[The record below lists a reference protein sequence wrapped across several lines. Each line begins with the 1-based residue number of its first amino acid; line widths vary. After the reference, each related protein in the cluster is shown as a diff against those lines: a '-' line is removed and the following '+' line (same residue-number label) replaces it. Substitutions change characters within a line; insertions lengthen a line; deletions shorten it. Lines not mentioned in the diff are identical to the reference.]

1 MDTTMLIPMLER
13 LGWTSLQT
21 VLLVALVYG
30 LCRALPSLSAATRCR
45 LWWLVSLQAVLGLF
59 WSQPLQLAWLPAPQA
74 VAMTATDVAADI
86 VYPLAPEASAQL
98 LAAMPLPAAEVPAV
112 AWWAVALSALWLSGV
127 LVMALRTFG
136 EWRRC
141 RALLAAAYPCE
152 DEALVQ
158 ALQLASDAHGV
169 RGAPR
174 LWMSTQVEAPQLVG
188 PFRPVLLL
196 PAGDNVLQGDAL
208 DLALTHELQHLQR
221 RDLQWGLLPAL
232 AQHLFFF
239 HPLLRLSVR
248 EYAQAREEAVD
259 AAVVGQH
266 GASRQ
271 AYGRLL
277 LQLGVAPQPH
287 LGVASAAPST
297 TSLKRRLLSLQSH
310 RSCPRLLAVAL
321 TAVVVVVGVAP
332 MRLVA
337 APVPPAPPAPPA
349 APKAVVPP
357 PPKAPEA
364 PPAPA
369 SAARVPAE
377 PVAPAPP
384 AEPADMEEPS
394 GPDDADAA
402 YVDDAAGMDEDHDGT
417 TTTSSI
423 TTYGRLD
430 LGKSPREAFVLV
442 DGDSTFANGGMDDV
456 MVARRQLGKGPALWF
471 RQGDKRYVVRD
482 PMLIQS
488 LQRAYAGAADLGRQQ
503 SELGRQQS
511 ALGRQQGDLGKQMGE
526 MGRLQGEEARRLA
539 LAAAE
544 AARSA
549 MAAHDINREAA
560 AEAAKAARGATNDA
574 AVAREAARE
583 AAAEAR
589 RAMQEVDNETARAAV
604 SHQFL
609 DRGFVGGP
617 AGEGVQR
624 LRFAFVRGIG
634 HGRWRGIVGGAA
646 AGMTAGGQGQ
656 DGEQDQGIE
665 AHRRAPGV
673 DGGGSVAAATVRPRQ
688 GLLPDQRQRLA
699 LALLLVHQSLQQQGQ
714 RHHILMVVVGHPA
727 QVHRVAAAQ
736 EAQPCAG
743 RFRAGQVVLAHYAQQ
758 LALDG
763 GQPAVLPGAAIAAT
777 GGVEQVHMVQRGDR
791 IALARQPVA
800 RLQQRRIVAAAV
812 VAAEHGGGLQ
822 PTGEGGQHR
831 FFRSHG
837 GHQQLADAQ
846 AFATLRAH
854 VPVGRADHEGTRAGA
869 TGQAGG
875 LGIKEQQVARSY
887 VLVLALGE
895 GQ

>member
-30 LCRALPSLSAATRCR
+30 ACRALPSLSAATRCR

-74 VAMTATDVAADI
+74 VAMTATDVAADMI
-86 VYPLAPEASAQL
+86 YPLAPEASAQL
-98 LAAMPLPAAEVPAV
+98 LAAMPMPAADVPAV
-112 AWWAVALSALWLSGV
+112 AWWAVALAALWVSGV
-127 LVMALRTFG
+127 LLMAWRTFG
-136 EWRRC
+136 EWRQC
-141 RALLAAAYPCE
+141 RALLAAAYPCQ

-158 ALQLASDAHGV
+158 ALQLASEAHGV
-169 RGAPR
+169 RPAPR
-174 LWMSTQVEAPQLVG
+174 LWMSTQVDSPQLVG

-196 PAGDNVLQGDAL
+196 PAGDNALQGDAL

-297 TSLKRRLLSLQSH
+297 TSLKRRLMSLQP
-310 RSCPRLLAVAL
+310 RRACPRILAMAL
-321 TAVVVVVGVAP
+321 TAVVLVVGVAP
-332 MRLVA
+332 MRLIA

-357 PPKAPEA
+357 PPKAPKA
-364 PPAPA
+364 PPAPP
-369 SAARVPAE
+369 SSARVPAV

-384 AEPADMEEPS
+384 AEPAEVEALS
-394 GPDDADAA
+394 GPDDADVA
-402 YVDDAAGMDEDHDGT
+402 VDVDADVDADVDTGMHSQH
-417 TTTSSI
+417 TTSRTTSI

-430 LGKSPREAFVLV
+430 LGKSPPQAFVLV

-456 MVARRQLGKGPALWF
+456 TVARRQLGKGPALWF

-482 PMLIQS
+482 PMMIQT
-488 LQRAYAGAADLGRQQ
+488 LQRAYSGAADLGRQQ

-511 ALGRQQGDLGKQMGE
+511 ALGRQQSELGKQMGE
-526 MGRLQGEEARRLA
+526 MGRLQGEEARRMA

-544 AARSA
+544 VARSA

-560 AEAAKAARGATNDA
+560 AEAAKAARGATSDM

-589 RAMQEVDNETARAAV
+589 RAMQEARSEAAQ
-604 SHQFL
+604 S
-609 DRGFVGGP
+609 
-617 AGEGVQR
+617 
-624 LRFAFVRGIG
+624 
-634 HGRWRGIVGGAA
+634 GRTRD
-646 AGMTAGGQGQ
+646 M
-656 DGEQDQGIE
+656 
-665 AHRRAPGV
+665 
-673 DGGGSVAAATVRPRQ
+673 
-688 GLLPDQRQRLA
+688 QRLA
-699 LALLLVHQSLQQQGQ
+699 SQQSELASRQAALGSQQ
-714 RHHILMVVVGHPA
+714 A
-727 QVHRVAAAQ
+727 
-736 EAQPCAG
+736 
-743 RFRAGQVVLAHYAQQ
+743 
-758 LALDG
+758 
-763 GQPAVLPGAAIAAT
+763 
-777 GGVEQVHMVQRGDR
+777 
-791 IALARQPVA
+791 
-800 RLQQRRIVAAAV
+800 
-812 VAAEHGGGLQ
+812 
-822 PTGEGGQHR
+822 
-831 FFRSHG
+831 
-837 GHQQLADAQ
+837 
-846 AFATLRAH
+846 
-854 VPVGRADHEGTRAGA
+854 
-869 TGQAGG
+869 
-875 LGIKEQQVARSY
+875 
-887 VLVLALGE
+887 ALGE
-895 GQ
+895 RQARVHEQASRQAQQVIARALASGKAERL

>member
-1 MDTTMLIPMLER
+1 MDTTMLIPLLER

-30 LCRALPSLSAATRCR
+30 MCRALPSLSAATRCR

-74 VAMTATDVAADI
+74 VAMTATDVAADL

-98 LAAMPLPAAEVPAV
+98 LATMPVPAADVPAV
-112 AWWAVALSALWLSGV
+112 AWWAVALAALWASGV
-127 LVMALRTFG
+127 LLMALRTFG

-169 RGAPR
+169 RPAPR
-174 LWMSTQVEAPQLVG
+174 LWMSAQVDAPQLVG

-196 PAGDNVLQGDAL
+196 PAGDNALQGDAL

-287 LGVASAAPST
+287 LGVASAAPNT
-297 TSLKRRLLSLQSH
+297 TSLKRRLLSLQSR
-310 RSCPRLLAVAL
+310 RSCPRILAMAL

-357 PPKAPEA
+357 PPKAPPA
-364 PPAPA
+364 PPM
-369 SAARVPAE
+369 SARVPAV
-377 PVAPAPP
+377 PVAPAAP
-384 AEPADMEEPS
+384 AEPADVEALS
-394 GPDDADAA
+394 GPDDADVA
-402 YVDDAAGMDEDHDGT
+402 VDVDVDVDADMHSEHSTSRT
-417 TTTSSI
+417 TSI

-430 LGKSPREAFVLV
+430 LGKSPSQAYVLV
-442 DGDSTFANGGMDDV
+442 DGDSTFANGGIDDV
-456 MVARRQLGKGPALWF
+456 TVARRQLGKGPALWF

-482 PMLIQS
+482 PMLIQT
-488 LQRAYAGAADLGRQQ
+488 LQRAYSGAADLGRQQ

-511 ALGRQQGDLGKQMGE
+511 ALGREQGELGRQMGE
-526 MGRLQGEEARRLA
+526 MGRLQGEESRRIA

-560 AEAAKAARGATNDA
+560 AEAAKAARGATNGVAGVREAAREAAAAATEAAKAARGATNDV

-589 RAMQEVDNETARAAV
+589 RAMQEART
-604 SHQFL
+604 
-609 DRGFVGGP
+609 
-617 AGEGVQR
+617 E
-624 LRFAFVRGIG
+624 
-634 HGRWRGIVGGAA
+634 
-646 AGMTAGGQGQ
+646 
-656 DGEQDQGIE
+656 
-665 AHRRAPGV
+665 
-673 DGGGSVAAATVRPRQ
+673 VAQASRTR
-688 GLLPDQRQRLA
+688 DMQRLA
-699 LALLLVHQSLQQQGQ
+699 GQQSELASRQAALGSQQ
-714 RHHILMVVVGHPA
+714 A
-727 QVHRVAAAQ
+727 
-736 EAQPCAG
+736 
-743 RFRAGQVVLAHYAQQ
+743 
-758 LALDG
+758 
-763 GQPAVLPGAAIAAT
+763 
-777 GGVEQVHMVQRGDR
+777 
-791 IALARQPVA
+791 
-800 RLQQRRIVAAAV
+800 
-812 VAAEHGGGLQ
+812 
-822 PTGEGGQHR
+822 
-831 FFRSHG
+831 
-837 GHQQLADAQ
+837 
-846 AFATLRAH
+846 
-854 VPVGRADHEGTRAGA
+854 
-869 TGQAGG
+869 
-875 LGIKEQQVARSY
+875 
-887 VLVLALGE
+887 ALGE
-895 GQ
+895 RQARVHAQASQQAQQVIARALASGKAERL

>member
-74 VAMTATDVAADI
+74 VAMTATDVAADL

-98 LAAMPLPAAEVPAV
+98 LATMPMPAADVPSV
-112 AWWAVALSALWLSGV
+112 AWWAVALAALWASGV
-127 LVMALRTFG
+127 LLMAVRTFG

-169 RGAPR
+169 RPAPR
-174 LWMSTQVEAPQLVG
+174 LWMSTQVDSPQLVG

-196 PAGDNVLQGDAL
+196 PAGDNALQGDAL

-310 RSCPRLLAVAL
+310 RSCPRILAMAL

-364 PPAPA
+364 PPAPP
-369 SAARVPAE
+369 SAARVPAV

-394 GPDDADAA
+394 GPDDADVA

-417 TTTSSI
+417 TTTTSI

-456 MVARRQLGKGPALWF
+456 TVARRQLGKGPALWF

-511 ALGRQQGDLGKQMGE
+511 ALGRQQSDLGKQMGE
-526 MGRLQGEEARRLA
+526 MGRLQGEEARRIA

-544 AARSA
+544 AARNA

-560 AEAAKAARGATNDA
+560 AEAAKAARGATRDV

-589 RAMQEVDNETARAAV
+589 RAMQEARSEAAQ
-604 SHQFL
+604 S
-609 DRGFVGGP
+609 
-617 AGEGVQR
+617 
-624 LRFAFVRGIG
+624 
-634 HGRWRGIVGGAA
+634 GRTRD
-646 AGMTAGGQGQ
+646 M
-656 DGEQDQGIE
+656 
-665 AHRRAPGV
+665 
-673 DGGGSVAAATVRPRQ
+673 
-688 GLLPDQRQRLA
+688 QRLA
-699 LALLLVHQSLQQQGQ
+699 SQQSELASRQAALGSQQ
-714 RHHILMVVVGHPA
+714 A
-727 QVHRVAAAQ
+727 
-736 EAQPCAG
+736 
-743 RFRAGQVVLAHYAQQ
+743 
-758 LALDG
+758 
-763 GQPAVLPGAAIAAT
+763 
-777 GGVEQVHMVQRGDR
+777 
-791 IALARQPVA
+791 
-800 RLQQRRIVAAAV
+800 
-812 VAAEHGGGLQ
+812 
-822 PTGEGGQHR
+822 
-831 FFRSHG
+831 
-837 GHQQLADAQ
+837 
-846 AFATLRAH
+846 
-854 VPVGRADHEGTRAGA
+854 
-869 TGQAGG
+869 
-875 LGIKEQQVARSY
+875 
-887 VLVLALGE
+887 ALGE
-895 GQ
+895 RQARVHAQASQQAQQVIARALASGKAERL

>member
-30 LCRALPSLSAATRCR
+30 MCRALPSLSAATRCR

-74 VAMTATDVAADI
+74 VAMTATDVAADL

-98 LAAMPLPAAEVPAV
+98 LAAMPMPAADVPAV
-112 AWWAVALSALWLSGV
+112 AWWAVALAALWLSGV
-127 LVMALRTFG
+127 LLMALRTFG

-169 RGAPR
+169 RPAPR
-174 LWMSTQVEAPQLVG
+174 LWMSTQVDAPQLVG

-196 PAGDNVLQGDAL
+196 PAGDNALQGDAL

-287 LGVASAAPST
+287 LGVASAAPNT
-297 TSLKRRLLSLQSH
+297 TSLKRRLLSLQP
-310 RSCPRLLAVAL
+310 RRACPRILAMAL

-349 APKAVVPP
+349 APKAVVPT
-357 PPKAPEA
+357 
-364 PPAPA
+364 PPAPKVPPA
-369 SAARVPAE
+369 PPMSARAPAV

-384 AEPADMEEPS
+384 ADVEELS
-394 GPDDADAA
+394 GPDDADVA
-402 YVDDAAGMDEDHDGT
+402 VDVDVDVDVDPGIDGGRST
-417 TTTSSI
+417 SRSSSI

-430 LGKSPREAFVLV
+430 LGTSPPQAFVLV
-442 DGDSTFANGGMDDV
+442 DGDSTFANGGIDDV
-456 MVARRQLGKGPALWF
+456 TLARKQLGKGPALWF
-471 RQGDKRYVVRD
+471 RQGSERYIVRD

-488 LQRAYAGAADLGRQQ
+488 LQRAYAGASDLGQQQ
-503 SELGRQQS
+503 SALGRQQS
-511 ALGRQQGDLGKQMGE
+511 ALGRQQSALGKQMGE
-526 MGRLQGEEARRLA
+526 MGRLQGEEARRIA
-539 LAAAE
+539 LVAVE

-549 MAAHDINREAA
+549 MSAHDINREAA
-560 AEAAKAARGATNDA
+560 AEAAKAARGATSDA

-589 RAMQEVDNETARAAV
+589 RAMQEARSQAAQSSRTRDMNRLASQQAELASRQAALGSQQAALGERQAQVHARAAQQAQLV
-604 SHQFL
+604 IA
-609 DRGFVGGP
+609 R
-617 AGEGVQR
+617 
-624 LRFAFVRGIG
+624 
-634 HGRWRGIVGGAA
+634 
-646 AGMTAGGQGQ
+646 
-656 DGEQDQGIE
+656 
-665 AHRRAPGV
+665 
-673 DGGGSVAAATVRPRQ
+673 
-688 GLLPDQRQRLA
+688 A
-699 LALLLVHQSLQQQGQ
+699 LASGK
-714 RHHILMVVVGHPA
+714 A
-727 QVHRVAAAQ
+727 
-736 EAQPCAG
+736 E
-743 RFRAGQVVLAHYAQQ
+743 
-758 LALDG
+758 
-763 GQPAVLPGAAIAAT
+763 
-777 GGVEQVHMVQRGDR
+777 
-791 IALARQPVA
+791 
-800 RLQQRRIVAAAV
+800 RL
-812 VAAEHGGGLQ
+812 
-822 PTGEGGQHR
+822 
-831 FFRSHG
+831 
-837 GHQQLADAQ
+837 
-846 AFATLRAH
+846 
-854 VPVGRADHEGTRAGA
+854 
-869 TGQAGG
+869 
-875 LGIKEQQVARSY
+875 
-887 VLVLALGE
+887 
-895 GQ
+895 

>member
-1 MDTTMLIPMLER
+1 MDTTILIPMLER

-30 LCRALPSLSAATRCR
+30 VCRALPSLSAATRCR

-74 VAMTATDVAADI
+74 VAMSATDVAADI

-98 LAAMPLPAAEVPAV
+98 LAAMPVPAADVPAV
-112 AWWAVALSALWLSGV
+112 AWWAVALAALWMSGV
-127 LVMALRTFG
+127 LLMALRTFG

-152 DEALVQ
+152 DQALVQ

-169 RGAPR
+169 RPAPR
-174 LWMSTQVEAPQLVG
+174 LWMSTQVDAPQLVG

-196 PAGDNVLQGDAL
+196 PAGDNALQGDAL

-287 LGVASAAPST
+287 LGVASAAPDT
-297 TSLKRRLLSLQSH
+297 TSLKRRLLSLQP
-310 RSCPRLLAVAL
+310 RRACPRILAMAL
-321 TAVVVVVGVAP
+321 TAVVLVVGVAP

-349 APKAVVPP
+349 APKVAVPS
-357 PPKAPEA
+357 PPKAPKA
-364 PPAPA
+364 PPAPP
-369 SAARVPAE
+369 SSARVPAV

-384 AEPADMEEPS
+384 AEPADAEALS
-394 GPDDADAA
+394 GPDDADVA
-402 YVDDAAGMDEDHDGT
+402 VDVDADVDVDTGMHSQH
-417 TTTSSI
+417 TTSRATSI

-430 LGKSPREAFVLV
+430 LGKSPPEAFVLV

-456 MVARRQLGKGPALWF
+456 TVARRQLGKGPALWF

-482 PMLIQS
+482 PMMIQT
-488 LQRAYAGAADLGRQQ
+488 LQRAYSGAADLGRQQ

-511 ALGRQQGDLGKQMGE
+511 ALGRQQGELGKQMGE
-526 MGRLQGEEARRLA
+526 MGRLQGEEARRMA

-560 AEAAKAARGATNDA
+560 AEAATAARGATNDA

-589 RAMQEVDNETARAAV
+589 RAMQEVDKETARAT
-604 SHQFL
+604 HTR
-609 DRGFVGGP
+609 D
-617 AGEGVQR
+617 
-624 LRFAFVRGIG
+624 
-634 HGRWRGIVGGAA
+634 
-646 AGMTAGGQGQ
+646 M
-656 DGEQDQGIE
+656 
-665 AHRRAPGV
+665 
-673 DGGGSVAAATVRPRQ
+673 
-688 GLLPDQRQRLA
+688 QRLA
-699 LALLLVHQSLQQQGQ
+699 SQQSELASRQAALGSQQ
-714 RHHILMVVVGHPA
+714 A
-727 QVHRVAAAQ
+727 
-736 EAQPCAG
+736 
-743 RFRAGQVVLAHYAQQ
+743 
-758 LALDG
+758 
-763 GQPAVLPGAAIAAT
+763 
-777 GGVEQVHMVQRGDR
+777 
-791 IALARQPVA
+791 
-800 RLQQRRIVAAAV
+800 
-812 VAAEHGGGLQ
+812 
-822 PTGEGGQHR
+822 
-831 FFRSHG
+831 
-837 GHQQLADAQ
+837 
-846 AFATLRAH
+846 
-854 VPVGRADHEGTRAGA
+854 
-869 TGQAGG
+869 
-875 LGIKEQQVARSY
+875 
-887 VLVLALGE
+887 ALGE
-895 GQ
+895 RQARVHEQASRQAQQVIARALASGKAERL

>member
-30 LCRALPSLSAATRCR
+30 VCRALPSLSAATRCR

-74 VAMTATDVAADI
+74 VAMTATDVAADL

-98 LAAMPLPAAEVPAV
+98 LAAMPVPAADVPAV
-112 AWWAVALSALWLSGV
+112 AWWAVALAALWASGV
-127 LVMALRTFG
+127 LLMALRTFG

-169 RGAPR
+169 RPAPR
-174 LWMSTQVEAPQLVG
+174 LWMSTQVDAPQLVG

-196 PAGDNVLQGDAL
+196 PAGDNALQGDAL

-287 LGVASAAPST
+287 LGVASAAPNT
-297 TSLKRRLLSLQSH
+297 TSLKRRLLSLQP
-310 RSCPRLLAVAL
+310 RRACPRILAMAL
-321 TAVVVVVGVAP
+321 TAVVVLVGVAP

-357 PPKAPEA
+357 PPKAPNA
-364 PPAPA
+364 PPAAP
-369 SAARVPAE
+369 SAARVPAV

-384 AEPADMEEPS
+384 AEPADVEALS
-394 GPDDADAA
+394 GPDDADVA
-402 YVDDAAGMDEDHDGT
+402 VDVDVDVDTDMHSKHSTSHT
-417 TTTSSI
+417 TSI

-430 LGKSPREAFVLV
+430 LGKSPSQAYVLV
-442 DGDSTFANGGMDDV
+442 DGDSTFANGGIDDV
-456 MVARRQLGKGPALWF
+456 TVARRQLGKGPALWF

-482 PMLIQS
+482 PMLIQT
-488 LQRAYAGAADLGRQQ
+488 LQRAYSGAADLGRQQ

-511 ALGRQQGDLGKQMGE
+511 ALGREQGELGRQMGE
-526 MGRLQGEEARRLA
+526 MGRLQGEESRRLA

-544 AARSA
+544 VARSA

-560 AEAAKAARGATNDA
+560 AEAAKAARGATSDM

-589 RAMQEVDNETARAAV
+589 RAMQEARSEAAQ
-604 SHQFL
+604 S
-609 DRGFVGGP
+609 
-617 AGEGVQR
+617 
-624 LRFAFVRGIG
+624 
-634 HGRWRGIVGGAA
+634 GRTRD
-646 AGMTAGGQGQ
+646 M
-656 DGEQDQGIE
+656 
-665 AHRRAPGV
+665 
-673 DGGGSVAAATVRPRQ
+673 
-688 GLLPDQRQRLA
+688 QRLA
-699 LALLLVHQSLQQQGQ
+699 SQQSELASRQAALGSQQ
-714 RHHILMVVVGHPA
+714 A
-727 QVHRVAAAQ
+727 
-736 EAQPCAG
+736 
-743 RFRAGQVVLAHYAQQ
+743 
-758 LALDG
+758 
-763 GQPAVLPGAAIAAT
+763 
-777 GGVEQVHMVQRGDR
+777 
-791 IALARQPVA
+791 
-800 RLQQRRIVAAAV
+800 
-812 VAAEHGGGLQ
+812 
-822 PTGEGGQHR
+822 
-831 FFRSHG
+831 
-837 GHQQLADAQ
+837 
-846 AFATLRAH
+846 
-854 VPVGRADHEGTRAGA
+854 
-869 TGQAGG
+869 
-875 LGIKEQQVARSY
+875 
-887 VLVLALGE
+887 ALGE
-895 GQ
+895 RQARVHAQASQQAQQVIARALASGKAERL

>member
-74 VAMTATDVAADI
+74 VAMTATDVAADL

-98 LAAMPLPAAEVPAV
+98 LATMPVPAADVPAV
-112 AWWAVALSALWLSGV
+112 AWWAVALAALWASGV
-127 LVMALRTFG
+127 LLMALRTFG

-169 RGAPR
+169 RPAPR
-174 LWMSTQVEAPQLVG
+174 LWMSAQVDAPQLVG

-196 PAGDNVLQGDAL
+196 PAGDNALQGDAL

-287 LGVASAAPST
+287 LGVASAAPSA
-297 TSLKRRLLSLQSH
+297 TSLKRRLLSLQSR
-310 RSCPRLLAVAL
+310 RSCPRILAMAL
-321 TAVVVVVGVAP
+321 TAVVVLVGVAP

-357 PPKAPEA
+357 PPKAPNA
-364 PPAPA
+364 PPAAP
-369 SAARVPAE
+369 SAARVPAV

-384 AEPADMEEPS
+384 AEPADVEALS
-394 GPDDADAA
+394 GPDDADVA
-402 YVDDAAGMDEDHDGT
+402 VDVDVDVDTDMHSEHSTSHT
-417 TTTSSI
+417 TSI

-430 LGKSPREAFVLV
+430 LGKSPLQAYVLV
-442 DGDSTFANGGMDDV
+442 DGDSTFANGGIDDV
-456 MVARRQLGKGPALWF
+456 TVARRQLGKGPALWF

-482 PMLIQS
+482 PMLIQT
-488 LQRAYAGAADLGRQQ
+488 LQRAYSGAADLGRQQ

-511 ALGRQQGDLGKQMGE
+511 ALGREQGELGRQMGE
-526 MGRLQGEEARRLA
+526 MGRLQGEESRRLA

-544 AARSA
+544 VARSA

-560 AEAAKAARGATNDA
+560 AEAAKAARGATSDM

-583 AAAEAR
+583 AATEAR
-589 RAMQEVDNETARAAV
+589 RAMQEARSEAAQ
-604 SHQFL
+604 S
-609 DRGFVGGP
+609 
-617 AGEGVQR
+617 
-624 LRFAFVRGIG
+624 
-634 HGRWRGIVGGAA
+634 GRTRD
-646 AGMTAGGQGQ
+646 M
-656 DGEQDQGIE
+656 
-665 AHRRAPGV
+665 
-673 DGGGSVAAATVRPRQ
+673 
-688 GLLPDQRQRLA
+688 QRLA
-699 LALLLVHQSLQQQGQ
+699 SQQSELASRQAALGSQQ
-714 RHHILMVVVGHPA
+714 A
-727 QVHRVAAAQ
+727 
-736 EAQPCAG
+736 
-743 RFRAGQVVLAHYAQQ
+743 
-758 LALDG
+758 
-763 GQPAVLPGAAIAAT
+763 
-777 GGVEQVHMVQRGDR
+777 
-791 IALARQPVA
+791 
-800 RLQQRRIVAAAV
+800 
-812 VAAEHGGGLQ
+812 
-822 PTGEGGQHR
+822 
-831 FFRSHG
+831 
-837 GHQQLADAQ
+837 
-846 AFATLRAH
+846 
-854 VPVGRADHEGTRAGA
+854 
-869 TGQAGG
+869 
-875 LGIKEQQVARSY
+875 
-887 VLVLALGE
+887 ALGE
-895 GQ
+895 RQARVHAQASQQAQQVIARALASGKAERL

>member
-1 MDTTMLIPMLER
+1 MDTTMLIPLLER

-30 LCRALPSLSAATRCR
+30 VCRGLPSLSAATRCR

-74 VAMTATDVAADI
+74 VAMTATDVAADL

-98 LAAMPLPAAEVPAV
+98 LATMPVPAADVPAV
-112 AWWAVALSALWLSGV
+112 AWWAVALAALWASGV
-127 LVMALRTFG
+127 LLMALRTFG

-169 RGAPR
+169 RPAPR
-174 LWMSTQVEAPQLVG
+174 LWMSTQVDAPQLVG

-196 PAGDNVLQGDAL
+196 PAGDNALQGDAL

-287 LGVASAAPST
+287 LGVASAAPNT
-297 TSLKRRLLSLQSH
+297 TSLKRRLLSLQTR
-310 RSCPRLLAVAL
+310 RSCPRILAMAL

-357 PPKAPEA
+357 PPKAPNA
-364 PPAPA
+364 PPAPP
-369 SAARVPAE
+369 SAARVPAV

-384 AEPADMEEPS
+384 AEPADVEALS
-394 GPDDADAA
+394 GPDDADVA
-402 YVDDAAGMDEDHDGT
+402 VDVDVDVDTDMHSEHSTSHT
-417 TTTSSI
+417 TSI

-430 LGKSPREAFVLV
+430 LGKSPSQAYVLV
-442 DGDSTFANGGMDDV
+442 DGDSTFANGGIDDV
-456 MVARRQLGKGPALWF
+456 TVARRQLGKGPALWF

-482 PMLIQS
+482 PMLIQT
-488 LQRAYAGAADLGRQQ
+488 LQRAYSGAADLGRQQ

-511 ALGRQQGDLGKQMGE
+511 ALGREQGELGRQMGE
-526 MGRLQGEEARRLA
+526 MGRLQGEESRRIA

-544 AARSA
+544 VARSA

-560 AEAAKAARGATNDA
+560 AEAAKAARGATSDM

-589 RAMQEVDNETARAAV
+589 RAMQEARSEAAQ
-604 SHQFL
+604 S
-609 DRGFVGGP
+609 
-617 AGEGVQR
+617 
-624 LRFAFVRGIG
+624 
-634 HGRWRGIVGGAA
+634 GRTRD
-646 AGMTAGGQGQ
+646 M
-656 DGEQDQGIE
+656 
-665 AHRRAPGV
+665 
-673 DGGGSVAAATVRPRQ
+673 
-688 GLLPDQRQRLA
+688 QRLA
-699 LALLLVHQSLQQQGQ
+699 SQQSELASRQAALGSQQ
-714 RHHILMVVVGHPA
+714 A
-727 QVHRVAAAQ
+727 
-736 EAQPCAG
+736 
-743 RFRAGQVVLAHYAQQ
+743 
-758 LALDG
+758 
-763 GQPAVLPGAAIAAT
+763 
-777 GGVEQVHMVQRGDR
+777 
-791 IALARQPVA
+791 
-800 RLQQRRIVAAAV
+800 
-812 VAAEHGGGLQ
+812 
-822 PTGEGGQHR
+822 
-831 FFRSHG
+831 
-837 GHQQLADAQ
+837 
-846 AFATLRAH
+846 
-854 VPVGRADHEGTRAGA
+854 
-869 TGQAGG
+869 
-875 LGIKEQQVARSY
+875 
-887 VLVLALGE
+887 ALGE
-895 GQ
+895 RQARVHAQASQQAQQVIARALASGKAERL

>member
-74 VAMTATDVAADI
+74 VAMTATDVAADL

-98 LAAMPLPAAEVPAV
+98 LATMPMPAADVPSV
-112 AWWAVALSALWLSGV
+112 AWWAVALAALWASGV
-127 LVMALRTFG
+127 LLMAVRTFG

-169 RGAPR
+169 RPAPR
-174 LWMSTQVEAPQLVG
+174 LWMSTQVDSPQLVG

-196 PAGDNVLQGDAL
+196 PAGDNALQGDAL

-310 RSCPRLLAVAL
+310 RSCPRILAMAL
-321 TAVVVVVGVAP
+321 TAVVVLVGVAP

-364 PPAPA
+364 PPAPP
-369 SAARVPAE
+369 SAARVPAV

-394 GPDDADAA
+394 GPDDADVA

-417 TTTSSI
+417 TTTTSI

-456 MVARRQLGKGPALWF
+456 TVARRQLGKGPALWF

-511 ALGRQQGDLGKQMGE
+511 ALGRQQSDLGKQMGE
-526 MGRLQGEEARRLA
+526 MGRLQGEEARRIA

-544 AARSA
+544 AARNA

-560 AEAAKAARGATNDA
+560 AEAAKAARGATRDV

-589 RAMQEVDNETARAAV
+589 RAMQEARSEAAQ
-604 SHQFL
+604 S
-609 DRGFVGGP
+609 
-617 AGEGVQR
+617 
-624 LRFAFVRGIG
+624 
-634 HGRWRGIVGGAA
+634 GRTRD
-646 AGMTAGGQGQ
+646 M
-656 DGEQDQGIE
+656 
-665 AHRRAPGV
+665 
-673 DGGGSVAAATVRPRQ
+673 
-688 GLLPDQRQRLA
+688 QRLA
-699 LALLLVHQSLQQQGQ
+699 SQQSELASRQAALGSQQ
-714 RHHILMVVVGHPA
+714 A
-727 QVHRVAAAQ
+727 
-736 EAQPCAG
+736 
-743 RFRAGQVVLAHYAQQ
+743 
-758 LALDG
+758 
-763 GQPAVLPGAAIAAT
+763 
-777 GGVEQVHMVQRGDR
+777 
-791 IALARQPVA
+791 
-800 RLQQRRIVAAAV
+800 
-812 VAAEHGGGLQ
+812 
-822 PTGEGGQHR
+822 
-831 FFRSHG
+831 
-837 GHQQLADAQ
+837 
-846 AFATLRAH
+846 
-854 VPVGRADHEGTRAGA
+854 
-869 TGQAGG
+869 
-875 LGIKEQQVARSY
+875 
-887 VLVLALGE
+887 ALGE
-895 GQ
+895 GQARVHAQASQQAQQVIARALASGKAERL

>member
-30 LCRALPSLSAATRCR
+30 VCRALPSLSAATRCR

-74 VAMTATDVAADI
+74 VAMSATDVAADM

-98 LAAMPLPAAEVPAV
+98 LAAMPMPAADVPAV
-112 AWWAVALSALWLSGV
+112 AWWAVALATLWMSGV
-127 LVMALRTFG
+127 LLMALRTFG

-169 RGAPR
+169 RPAPR
-174 LWMSTQVEAPQLVG
+174 LWMSTQVDAPQLVG

-196 PAGDNVLQGDAL
+196 PAGDNALQGDAL

-287 LGVASAAPST
+287 LGVASAAPDT
-297 TSLKRRLLSLQSH
+297 TSLKRRLLSLQSR
-310 RSCPRLLAVAL
+310 RSCPRILAMAL
-321 TAVVVVVGVAP
+321 TAVVLVVGVAP

-349 APKAVVPP
+349 APKVVPP
-357 PPKAPEA
+357 PPKAPKA
-364 PPAPA
+364 PPAPP
-369 SAARVPAE
+369 SSARVPAV

-384 AEPADMEEPS
+384 AEPADVEALS
-394 GPDDADAA
+394 GPDDADVA
-402 YVDDAAGMDEDHDGT
+402 VDVDADVDVDTGT
-417 TTTSSI
+417 HSEHTTSRTTSI

-430 LGKSPREAFVLV
+430 LGKSPPEAFVLV

-456 MVARRQLGKGPALWF
+456 TVARRQLGKGPALWF
-471 RQGDKRYVVRD
+471 RKGDKRYVVRD
-482 PMLIQS
+482 PMMIQS
-488 LQRAYAGAADLGRQQ
+488 LQRAYSGAADLGRQQ

-511 ALGRQQGDLGKQMGE
+511 ALGRQQGELGRQMGE
-526 MGRLQGEEARRLA
+526 MGRLQGEEARRMA

-574 AVAREAARE
+574 AIAREAARE

-589 RAMQEVDNETARAAV
+589 RAMQEVDNETARAT
-604 SHQFL
+604 HT
-609 DRGFVGGP
+609 RG
-617 AGEGVQR
+617 
-624 LRFAFVRGIG
+624 
-634 HGRWRGIVGGAA
+634 
-646 AGMTAGGQGQ
+646 M
-656 DGEQDQGIE
+656 
-665 AHRRAPGV
+665 
-673 DGGGSVAAATVRPRQ
+673 
-688 GLLPDQRQRLA
+688 QRLA
-699 LALLLVHQSLQQQGQ
+699 SQQSELASRQ
-714 RHHILMVVVGHPA
+714 
-727 QVHRVAAAQ
+727 AAL
-736 EAQPCAG
+736 G
-743 RFRAGQVVLAHYAQQ
+743 S
-758 LALDG
+758 
-763 GQPAVLPGAAIAAT
+763 
-777 GGVEQVHMVQRGDR
+777 
-791 IALARQPVA
+791 RQA
-800 RLQQRRIVAAAV
+800 
-812 VAAEHGGGLQ
+812 
-822 PTGEGGQHR
+822 
-831 FFRSHG
+831 
-837 GHQQLADAQ
+837 
-846 AFATLRAH
+846 
-854 VPVGRADHEGTRAGA
+854 
-869 TGQAGG
+869 
-875 LGIKEQQVARSY
+875 
-887 VLVLALGE
+887 ALGE
-895 GQ
+895 RQARVHEQASRQAQQVIARALASGKAERL

>member
-30 LCRALPSLSAATRCR
+30 VCRALPSLSAATRCR

-74 VAMTATDVAADI
+74 VAMSATDVAADI

-98 LAAMPLPAAEVPAV
+98 LAAMPVPAADVPAV
-112 AWWAVALSALWLSGV
+112 AWWAVALAALWMSGV
-127 LVMALRTFG
+127 LLMALRTFG

-152 DEALVQ
+152 DQALVQ

-169 RGAPR
+169 RPAPR
-174 LWMSTQVEAPQLVG
+174 LWMSTQVDAPQLVG

-196 PAGDNVLQGDAL
+196 PAGDNALQGDAL

-287 LGVASAAPST
+287 LGVASAAPDT
-297 TSLKRRLLSLQSH
+297 TSLKRRLLSLQP
-310 RSCPRLLAVAL
+310 RRACPRILAMAL
-321 TAVVVVVGVAP
+321 TAVVLVVGVAP

-349 APKAVVPP
+349 APKVAVPS
-357 PPKAPEA
+357 PPKAPKA
-364 PPAPA
+364 PPAPP
-369 SAARVPAE
+369 SSARVPAV

-384 AEPADMEEPS
+384 AEPADAEALS
-394 GPDDADAA
+394 GPDDADVA
-402 YVDDAAGMDEDHDGT
+402 VDVDADVDVDTGMHSQH
-417 TTTSSI
+417 TTSRTTSI

-430 LGKSPREAFVLV
+430 LGKSPPEAFVLV

-456 MVARRQLGKGPALWF
+456 TVARRQLGKGPALWF

-482 PMLIQS
+482 PMMIQT
-488 LQRAYAGAADLGRQQ
+488 LQRAYSGAADLGRQQ

-511 ALGRQQGDLGKQMGE
+511 ALGRQQSALGRQQGELGKQMGE
-526 MGRLQGEEARRLA
+526 MGRLQGEEARRMA

-589 RAMQEVDNETARAAV
+589 RAMQEVDKETARAT
-604 SHQFL
+604 HTR
-609 DRGFVGGP
+609 D
-617 AGEGVQR
+617 
-624 LRFAFVRGIG
+624 
-634 HGRWRGIVGGAA
+634 
-646 AGMTAGGQGQ
+646 M
-656 DGEQDQGIE
+656 
-665 AHRRAPGV
+665 
-673 DGGGSVAAATVRPRQ
+673 
-688 GLLPDQRQRLA
+688 QRLA
-699 LALLLVHQSLQQQGQ
+699 SQQSELASRQAALGSQQ
-714 RHHILMVVVGHPA
+714 A
-727 QVHRVAAAQ
+727 
-736 EAQPCAG
+736 
-743 RFRAGQVVLAHYAQQ
+743 
-758 LALDG
+758 
-763 GQPAVLPGAAIAAT
+763 
-777 GGVEQVHMVQRGDR
+777 
-791 IALARQPVA
+791 
-800 RLQQRRIVAAAV
+800 
-812 VAAEHGGGLQ
+812 
-822 PTGEGGQHR
+822 
-831 FFRSHG
+831 
-837 GHQQLADAQ
+837 
-846 AFATLRAH
+846 
-854 VPVGRADHEGTRAGA
+854 
-869 TGQAGG
+869 
-875 LGIKEQQVARSY
+875 
-887 VLVLALGE
+887 ALGE
-895 GQ
+895 RQARVHEQASRQAQQVIARALASGKAERL

>member
-30 LCRALPSLSAATRCR
+30 VCRALPSLSAATRCR

-74 VAMTATDVAADI
+74 VAMSATDVAADI

-98 LAAMPLPAAEVPAV
+98 LAAMPVPAADVPAV
-112 AWWAVALSALWLSGV
+112 AWWAVALAALWMSGV
-127 LVMALRTFG
+127 LLMALRTFG

-152 DEALVQ
+152 DQALVQ

-169 RGAPR
+169 RPAPR
-174 LWMSTQVEAPQLVG
+174 LWMSTQVDAPQLVG

-196 PAGDNVLQGDAL
+196 PAGDNALQGDAL

-287 LGVASAAPST
+287 LGVASAAPDT
-297 TSLKRRLLSLQSH
+297 TSLKRRLLSLQP
-310 RSCPRLLAVAL
+310 RRACPRILAMAL
-321 TAVVVVVGVAP
+321 TAVVLVVGVAP

-349 APKAVVPP
+349 APKVAVPS
-357 PPKAPEA
+357 PPKAPKA
-364 PPAPA
+364 PPAPP
-369 SAARVPAE
+369 SSARVPAV

-384 AEPADMEEPS
+384 AEPADAEALS
-394 GPDDADAA
+394 GPDDADVA
-402 YVDDAAGMDEDHDGT
+402 VDVDADVDVDTGMHSQH
-417 TTTSSI
+417 TTSRATSI

-430 LGKSPREAFVLV
+430 LGKSPPEAFVLV

-456 MVARRQLGKGPALWF
+456 TVARRQLGKGPALWF

-482 PMLIQS
+482 PMMIQT
-488 LQRAYAGAADLGRQQ
+488 LQRAYSGAADLGRQQ

-511 ALGRQQGDLGKQMGE
+511 ALGRQQGELGKQMGE
-526 MGRLQGEEARRLA
+526 MGRLQGEEARRMA

-589 RAMQEVDNETARAAV
+589 RAMQEVDKETARAT
-604 SHQFL
+604 HTR
-609 DRGFVGGP
+609 D
-617 AGEGVQR
+617 
-624 LRFAFVRGIG
+624 
-634 HGRWRGIVGGAA
+634 
-646 AGMTAGGQGQ
+646 M
-656 DGEQDQGIE
+656 
-665 AHRRAPGV
+665 
-673 DGGGSVAAATVRPRQ
+673 
-688 GLLPDQRQRLA
+688 QRLA
-699 LALLLVHQSLQQQGQ
+699 SQQSELASRQAALGSQQ
-714 RHHILMVVVGHPA
+714 A
-727 QVHRVAAAQ
+727 
-736 EAQPCAG
+736 
-743 RFRAGQVVLAHYAQQ
+743 
-758 LALDG
+758 
-763 GQPAVLPGAAIAAT
+763 
-777 GGVEQVHMVQRGDR
+777 
-791 IALARQPVA
+791 
-800 RLQQRRIVAAAV
+800 
-812 VAAEHGGGLQ
+812 
-822 PTGEGGQHR
+822 
-831 FFRSHG
+831 
-837 GHQQLADAQ
+837 
-846 AFATLRAH
+846 
-854 VPVGRADHEGTRAGA
+854 
-869 TGQAGG
+869 
-875 LGIKEQQVARSY
+875 
-887 VLVLALGE
+887 ALGE
-895 GQ
+895 RQARVHEQASRQAQQVIARALASGKAERL

>member
-1 MDTTMLIPMLER
+1 MDTMMLIPMLER

-30 LCRALPSLSAATRCR
+30 VCRALPSLSAATRCR

-74 VAMTATDVAADI
+74 VAMSATDVAADM

-98 LAAMPLPAAEVPAV
+98 LAAMPMPAADVPAV
-112 AWWAVALSALWLSGV
+112 AWWAVALAALWMSGV
-127 LVMALRTFG
+127 LLMALRTFG

-141 RALLAAAYPCE
+141 SALLAAAYPCE
-152 DEALVQ
+152 DQALVQ
-158 ALQLASDAHGV
+158 ALQLAADAHGV
-169 RGAPR
+169 RPAPR
-174 LWMSTQVEAPQLVG
+174 LWMSTQVDAPQLVG

-196 PAGDNVLQGDAL
+196 PAGDNALQGDAL

-287 LGVASAAPST
+287 LGVASAAPDT
-297 TSLKRRLLSLQSH
+297 TSLKRRLLSLQP
-310 RSCPRLLAVAL
+310 RRACPRILAMAL
-321 TAVVVVVGVAP
+321 TAVVLVVGVAP

-349 APKAVVPP
+349 APKVAVPP
-357 PPKAPEA
+357 PPKAPKA
-364 PPAPA
+364 PPAPP
-369 SAARVPAE
+369 SSARVPAV

-384 AEPADMEEPS
+384 AEPADVEALS
-394 GPDDADAA
+394 GPDDADVA
-402 YVDDAAGMDEDHDGT
+402 VDVDADVDVDTGVHSQH
-417 TTTSSI
+417 TTSRTTSI

-430 LGKSPREAFVLV
+430 LGKSPPEAFVLV

-456 MVARRQLGKGPALWF
+456 TVARRQLGKGPALWF

-482 PMLIQS
+482 PMMIQT
-488 LQRAYAGAADLGRQQ
+488 LQRAYSGAADLGRQQ

-511 ALGRQQGDLGKQMGE
+511 ALGRQQGELGKQMGE
-526 MGRLQGEEARRLA
+526 MGRLQGEEARRMA

-589 RAMQEVDNETARAAV
+589 RAMQEVDNETARAT
-604 SHQFL
+604 HTR
-609 DRGFVGGP
+609 D
-617 AGEGVQR
+617 
-624 LRFAFVRGIG
+624 
-634 HGRWRGIVGGAA
+634 
-646 AGMTAGGQGQ
+646 M
-656 DGEQDQGIE
+656 
-665 AHRRAPGV
+665 
-673 DGGGSVAAATVRPRQ
+673 
-688 GLLPDQRQRLA
+688 QRLA
-699 LALLLVHQSLQQQGQ
+699 SQQSELASRQAALGSQQ
-714 RHHILMVVVGHPA
+714 A
-727 QVHRVAAAQ
+727 
-736 EAQPCAG
+736 
-743 RFRAGQVVLAHYAQQ
+743 
-758 LALDG
+758 
-763 GQPAVLPGAAIAAT
+763 
-777 GGVEQVHMVQRGDR
+777 
-791 IALARQPVA
+791 
-800 RLQQRRIVAAAV
+800 
-812 VAAEHGGGLQ
+812 
-822 PTGEGGQHR
+822 
-831 FFRSHG
+831 
-837 GHQQLADAQ
+837 
-846 AFATLRAH
+846 
-854 VPVGRADHEGTRAGA
+854 
-869 TGQAGG
+869 
-875 LGIKEQQVARSY
+875 
-887 VLVLALGE
+887 ALGE
-895 GQ
+895 RQARVHEQASRQAQQVIARALASGKAERL

>member
-1 MDTTMLIPMLER
+1 MDTTILIPMLER

-30 LCRALPSLSAATRCR
+30 VCRALPSLSAATRCR

-74 VAMTATDVAADI
+74 VAMTATDVAADL

-98 LAAMPLPAAEVPAV
+98 LATMPMTAPDMPTV
-112 AWWAVALSALWLSGV
+112 AWWAVALAALWLSGV
-127 LVMALRTFG
+127 LLMALRTFG

-141 RALLAAAYPCE
+141 RALLAAAHPCN

-169 RGAPR
+169 RPAPR
-174 LWMSTQVEAPQLVG
+174 LWMSTQVDSPQLVG

-196 PAGDNVLQGDAL
+196 PAGDNALQGDAL

-297 TSLKRRLLSLQSH
+297 TSLKRRLLSLQP
-310 RSCPRLLAVAL
+310 RRACPRLLAMAL
-321 TAVVVVVGVAP
+321 TVAVVVVGVAP

-349 APKAVVPP
+349 APTAAPP
-357 PPKAPEA
+357 LPPKAPKA
-364 PPAPA
+364 PPAPPS
-369 SAARVPAE
+369 SARLPAV
-377 PVAPAPP
+377 PVAPTPP
-384 AEPADMEEPS
+384 AAPAGAEEIS
-394 GPDDADAA
+394 GPDDADVAA
-402 YVDDAAGMDEDHDGT
+402 DVEADVDVDTGMEGGHT
-417 TTTSSI
+417 TSHTSSI

-430 LGKSPREAFVLV
+430 LGQSPPQAFVLV

-456 MVARRQLGKGPALWF
+456 TVARRQLGKGPALWF
-471 RQGDKRYVVRD
+471 RQGDKRYIVRD

-488 LQRAYAGAADLGRQQ
+488 LQRAYAGAVDLGRQQ

-511 ALGRQQGDLGKQMGE
+511 ALGRQQSDLGKQMGE
-526 MGRLQGEEARRLA
+526 IGRLQGEEARRMG

-574 AVAREAARE
+574 VVAREAARE
-583 AAAEAR
+583 AAAQAR
-589 RAMQEVDNETARAAV
+589 RAMQDVDKETARA
-604 SHQFL
+604 SHTR
-609 DRGFVGGP
+609 D
-617 AGEGVQR
+617 
-624 LRFAFVRGIG
+624 
-634 HGRWRGIVGGAA
+634 
-646 AGMTAGGQGQ
+646 M
-656 DGEQDQGIE
+656 
-665 AHRRAPGV
+665 
-673 DGGGSVAAATVRPRQ
+673 
-688 GLLPDQRQRLA
+688 QRLA
-699 LALLLVHQSLQQQGQ
+699 SQQSELASRQAALGSQQ
-714 RHHILMVVVGHPA
+714 A
-727 QVHRVAAAQ
+727 
-736 EAQPCAG
+736 
-743 RFRAGQVVLAHYAQQ
+743 
-758 LALDG
+758 
-763 GQPAVLPGAAIAAT
+763 
-777 GGVEQVHMVQRGDR
+777 
-791 IALARQPVA
+791 
-800 RLQQRRIVAAAV
+800 
-812 VAAEHGGGLQ
+812 
-822 PTGEGGQHR
+822 
-831 FFRSHG
+831 
-837 GHQQLADAQ
+837 
-846 AFATLRAH
+846 
-854 VPVGRADHEGTRAGA
+854 
-869 TGQAGG
+869 
-875 LGIKEQQVARSY
+875 
-887 VLVLALGE
+887 ALGE
-895 GQ
+895 RQARLHAQASQRAQQVIARALASGKAERL

>member
-30 LCRALPSLSAATRCR
+30 VCRALPSLSAATRCR

-59 WSQPLQLAWLPAPQA
+59 WSQPLQLAWLPAPQV
-74 VAMTATDVAADI
+74 VAMTATDAAADL

-98 LAAMPLPAAEVPAV
+98 LATIPMPAADTPAV
-112 AWWAVALSALWLSGV
+112 AWWVIALAGLWMSGV
-127 LVMALRTFG
+127 LLTALRTFG

-152 DEALVQ
+152 DQALVQ

-169 RGAPR
+169 RPAPR
-174 LWMSTQVEAPQLVG
+174 LWMSTQVDAPQLVG

-196 PAGDNVLQGDAL
+196 PAGENALQGDAL

-266 GASRQ
+266 AASRQ

-277 LQLGVAPQPH
+277 LQLGVAAQPH

-310 RSCPRLLAVAL
+310 RSCPRLLAMAL

-349 APKAVVPP
+349 APKVAVPR

-394 GPDDADAA
+394 GPDDADVAD
-402 YVDDAAGMDEDHDGT
+402 VDDAAGMDEDHDGT

-511 ALGRQQGDLGKQMGE
+511 VLGRQQGELGRQLGE
-526 MGRLQGEEARRLA
+526 MGRLQGEQSRRIA
-539 LAAAE
+539 LIAAE

-560 AEAAKAARGATNDA
+560 AEAAKAARGATYDV

-583 AAAEAR
+583 AAAQAR
-589 RAMQEVDNETARAAV
+589 RAMQDVDNETARA
-604 SHQFL
+604 S
-609 DRGFVGGP
+609 DTR
-617 AGEGVQR
+617 E
-624 LRFAFVRGIG
+624 
-634 HGRWRGIVGGAA
+634 
-646 AGMTAGGQGQ
+646 M
-656 DGEQDQGIE
+656 
-665 AHRRAPGV
+665 
-673 DGGGSVAAATVRPRQ
+673 
-688 GLLPDQRQRLA
+688 QRLA
-699 LALLLVHQSLQQQGQ
+699 SQQSELASRQAALGSQQ
-714 RHHILMVVVGHPA
+714 A
-727 QVHRVAAAQ
+727 
-736 EAQPCAG
+736 
-743 RFRAGQVVLAHYAQQ
+743 
-758 LALDG
+758 
-763 GQPAVLPGAAIAAT
+763 
-777 GGVEQVHMVQRGDR
+777 
-791 IALARQPVA
+791 
-800 RLQQRRIVAAAV
+800 
-812 VAAEHGGGLQ
+812 
-822 PTGEGGQHR
+822 
-831 FFRSHG
+831 
-837 GHQQLADAQ
+837 
-846 AFATLRAH
+846 
-854 VPVGRADHEGTRAGA
+854 
-869 TGQAGG
+869 
-875 LGIKEQQVARSY
+875 
-887 VLVLALGE
+887 ALGE
-895 GQ
+895 RQARVHAQASQQAQQVIARALASGKAERL

>member
-74 VAMTATDVAADI
+74 VAMTATDVAADL
-86 VYPLAPEASAQL
+86 VYPLVPEASAQL
-98 LAAMPLPAAEVPAV
+98 LATMPMTAPDVPAV
-112 AWWAVALSALWLSGV
+112 AWWAVALAALWASGV
-127 LVMALRTFG
+127 LLTALRTFS

-169 RGAPR
+169 RPAPR
-174 LWMSTQVEAPQLVG
+174 LWMSTQVDSPQLVG

-196 PAGDNVLQGDAL
+196 PAGDNALQGDAL

-287 LGVASAAPST
+287 LGVASAAPSA
-297 TSLKRRLLSLQSH
+297 TSLKRRLLSLQSR

-321 TAVVVVVGVAP
+321 TAIVVVVGVAP

-337 APVPPAPPAPPA
+337 APVPPAPSAPPA
-349 APKAVVPP
+349 APKAVVPT
-357 PPKAPEA
+357 
-364 PPAPA
+364 PPAPKVPPA
-369 SAARVPAE
+369 PPMSARAPAV

-384 AEPADMEEPS
+384 ADFEELS
-394 GPDDADAA
+394 GPDDADVA
-402 YVDDAAGMDEDHDGT
+402 VDVDVDVDPGIDGGRST
-417 TTTSSI
+417 SRSSSI

-430 LGKSPREAFVLV
+430 LGTSPPQAFVLV
-442 DGDSTFANGGMDDV
+442 DGDSTFANGGIDDV
-456 MVARRQLGKGPALWF
+456 TLARKQLGKGPALWF
-471 RQGDKRYVVRD
+471 RQGSERYIVRD

-488 LQRAYAGAADLGRQQ
+488 LQRAYAGASDLGQQQ
-503 SELGRQQS
+503 SALGRQQS
-511 ALGRQQGDLGKQMGE
+511 ALGRQQSALGKQMGE
-526 MGRLQGEEARRLA
+526 MGRLQGEEARRIA
-539 LAAAE
+539 LVAVE

-549 MAAHDINREAA
+549 MSAHDINREAA
-560 AEAAKAARGATNDA
+560 AEAAKAARGATSDA

-589 RAMQEVDNETARAAV
+589 RAMQEARSQAAQSSRTRDMNRLASQQAELASRQAALGSQQAALGERQAQVHARAAQQAQLV
-604 SHQFL
+604 IA
-609 DRGFVGGP
+609 R
-617 AGEGVQR
+617 
-624 LRFAFVRGIG
+624 
-634 HGRWRGIVGGAA
+634 
-646 AGMTAGGQGQ
+646 
-656 DGEQDQGIE
+656 
-665 AHRRAPGV
+665 
-673 DGGGSVAAATVRPRQ
+673 
-688 GLLPDQRQRLA
+688 A
-699 LALLLVHQSLQQQGQ
+699 LASGK
-714 RHHILMVVVGHPA
+714 A
-727 QVHRVAAAQ
+727 
-736 EAQPCAG
+736 E
-743 RFRAGQVVLAHYAQQ
+743 
-758 LALDG
+758 
-763 GQPAVLPGAAIAAT
+763 
-777 GGVEQVHMVQRGDR
+777 
-791 IALARQPVA
+791 
-800 RLQQRRIVAAAV
+800 RL
-812 VAAEHGGGLQ
+812 
-822 PTGEGGQHR
+822 
-831 FFRSHG
+831 
-837 GHQQLADAQ
+837 
-846 AFATLRAH
+846 
-854 VPVGRADHEGTRAGA
+854 
-869 TGQAGG
+869 
-875 LGIKEQQVARSY
+875 
-887 VLVLALGE
+887 
-895 GQ
+895 

>member
-1 MDTTMLIPMLER
+1 MDTTMLIPLLER

-30 LCRALPSLSAATRCR
+30 VCRGLPSLSAATRCH

-74 VAMTATDVAADI
+74 VAMTATDVAADL

-98 LAAMPLPAAEVPAV
+98 LATMPVPAADVPAV
-112 AWWAVALSALWLSGV
+112 AWWAVALAALWASGV
-127 LVMALRTFG
+127 LLMALRTFG

-169 RGAPR
+169 RPAPR
-174 LWMSTQVEAPQLVG
+174 LWMSTQVDAPQLVG

-196 PAGDNVLQGDAL
+196 PAGDNALQGDAL

-287 LGVASAAPST
+287 LGVASAAPNT
-297 TSLKRRLLSLQSH
+297 TSLKRRLLSLQTR
-310 RSCPRLLAVAL
+310 RSCPRILAMAL

-357 PPKAPEA
+357 PPKAPNA
-364 PPAPA
+364 PPAPP
-369 SAARVPAE
+369 SAARVPAV

-384 AEPADMEEPS
+384 AEPADVEALS
-394 GPDDADAA
+394 GPDDADVA
-402 YVDDAAGMDEDHDGT
+402 VDVDVDVDTDVHSEHSTSHT
-417 TTTSSI
+417 TSI

-430 LGKSPREAFVLV
+430 LGKSPLQAYVLV
-442 DGDSTFANGGMDDV
+442 DGDSTFANGGIDDV
-456 MVARRQLGKGPALWF
+456 TVARRQLGKGPALWF

-482 PMLIQS
+482 PMLIQT
-488 LQRAYAGAADLGRQQ
+488 LQRAYSGAADLGRQQ

-511 ALGRQQGDLGKQMGE
+511 VLGREQGELGRQMGE
-526 MGRLQGEEARRLA
+526 MGRLQGEESRRLA

-544 AARSA
+544 VARSA

-560 AEAAKAARGATNDA
+560 AEAAKAARGATSDM

-589 RAMQEVDNETARAAV
+589 RAMQEARSEAAQ
-604 SHQFL
+604 S
-609 DRGFVGGP
+609 
-617 AGEGVQR
+617 
-624 LRFAFVRGIG
+624 
-634 HGRWRGIVGGAA
+634 GRTRD
-646 AGMTAGGQGQ
+646 M
-656 DGEQDQGIE
+656 
-665 AHRRAPGV
+665 
-673 DGGGSVAAATVRPRQ
+673 
-688 GLLPDQRQRLA
+688 QRLA
-699 LALLLVHQSLQQQGQ
+699 SQQSELASRQAALGSQQ
-714 RHHILMVVVGHPA
+714 A
-727 QVHRVAAAQ
+727 
-736 EAQPCAG
+736 
-743 RFRAGQVVLAHYAQQ
+743 
-758 LALDG
+758 
-763 GQPAVLPGAAIAAT
+763 
-777 GGVEQVHMVQRGDR
+777 
-791 IALARQPVA
+791 
-800 RLQQRRIVAAAV
+800 
-812 VAAEHGGGLQ
+812 
-822 PTGEGGQHR
+822 
-831 FFRSHG
+831 
-837 GHQQLADAQ
+837 
-846 AFATLRAH
+846 
-854 VPVGRADHEGTRAGA
+854 
-869 TGQAGG
+869 
-875 LGIKEQQVARSY
+875 
-887 VLVLALGE
+887 ALGE
-895 GQ
+895 RQARVHAQASQQAQQVIARALASGKAERL

>member
-30 LCRALPSLSAATRCR
+30 LCRVLPSLSAATRCR
-45 LWWLVSLQAVLGLF
+45 LWWLVSLQAVVGLF

-74 VAMTATDVAADI
+74 VAMTATEVMTETLH
-86 VYPLAPEASAQL
+86 PLAPEASAQL
-98 LAAMPLPAAEVPAV
+98 LAAMPMPAADVPAV
-112 AWWAVALSALWLSGV
+112 AWWAVALAALWASGV
-127 LVMALRTFG
+127 LLMALRTFG

-141 RALLAAAYPCE
+141 RALLAAAYPCR

-169 RGAPR
+169 RPAPR
-174 LWMSTQVEAPQLVG
+174 LWMSTQVDSPQLVG

-196 PAGDNVLQGDAL
+196 PAGDNALQGDAL

-297 TSLKRRLLSLQSH
+297 TSLKRRLLSLQP
-310 RSCPRLLAVAL
+310 RRACPRLLAMAL

-349 APKAVVPP
+349 APTAVPP
-357 PPKAPEA
+357 LPPKAPKA
-364 PPAPA
+364 PPAPPS
-369 SAARVPAE
+369 SARLPAV

-384 AEPADMEEPS
+384 AAPAGAEEVS
-394 GPDDADAA
+394 GPDDADVA
-402 YVDDAAGMDEDHDGT
+402 VDVDADVDVDTGMDAGRT
-417 TTTSSI
+417 TSRMSSI

-430 LGKSPREAFVLV
+430 LGQSPSQAFVLV
-442 DGDSTFANGGMDDV
+442 DGDSTFANGGIDDV
-456 MVARRQLGKGPALWF
+456 TLARKQLGKGPALWF
-471 RQGDKRYVVRD
+471 RQGDKRYIVRD

-511 ALGRQQGDLGKQMGE
+511 ALGRQQSKLGQQLGE
-526 MGRLQGEEARRLA
+526 MGRMQGEEARRMA
-539 LAAAE
+539 MAAAE

-549 MAAHDINREAA
+549 MSAHDINREAA

-589 RAMQEVDNETARAAV
+589 RAMQEARSEAAQ
-604 SHQFL
+604 STRTR
-609 DRGFVGGP
+609 D
-617 AGEGVQR
+617 
-624 LRFAFVRGIG
+624 
-634 HGRWRGIVGGAA
+634 
-646 AGMTAGGQGQ
+646 M
-656 DGEQDQGIE
+656 
-665 AHRRAPGV
+665 
-673 DGGGSVAAATVRPRQ
+673 S
-688 GLLPDQRQRLA
+688 RLA
-699 LALLLVHQSLQQQGQ
+699 SQQAELSSRQAALGSQQ
-714 RHHILMVVVGHPA
+714 
-727 QVHRVAAAQ
+727 
-736 EAQPCAG
+736 
-743 RFRAGQVVLAHYAQQ
+743 
-758 LALDG
+758 
-763 GQPAVLPGAAIAAT
+763 T
-777 GGVEQVHMVQRGDR
+777 
-791 IALARQPVA
+791 
-800 RLQQRRIVAAAV
+800 
-812 VAAEHGGGLQ
+812 
-822 PTGEGGQHR
+822 
-831 FFRSHG
+831 
-837 GHQQLADAQ
+837 
-846 AFATLRAH
+846 
-854 VPVGRADHEGTRAGA
+854 
-869 TGQAGG
+869 
-875 LGIKEQQVARSY
+875 
-887 VLVLALGE
+887 ALGE
-895 GQ
+895 RQARLHTQASQQAQQVIARALASGKAERL

>member
-74 VAMTATDVAADI
+74 VAMTATEVMTETLH
-86 VYPLAPEASAQL
+86 PLAPEVSAQL
-98 LAAMPLPAAEVPAV
+98 LAAMPMPAADVPAV
-112 AWWAVALSALWLSGV
+112 AWWAVALAALWLSGV
-127 LVMALRTFG
+127 LLMALRTFG

-169 RGAPR
+169 RPAPR
-174 LWMSTQVEAPQLVG
+174 LWMSTQVDSPQLVG

-196 PAGDNVLQGDAL
+196 PAGDNALQGDAL

-310 RSCPRLLAVAL
+310 RSCPRLLAMAL

-349 APKAVVPP
+349 APKVAVPR

-364 PPAPA
+364 PPAPPA
-369 SAARVPAE
+369 SAVPAA
-377 PVAPAPP
+377 PVAPVPP
-384 AEPADMEEPS
+384 AEPTDEEASS
-394 GPDDADAA
+394 GPDDADVA
-402 YVDDAAGMDEDHDGT
+402 VDVDVDVDTGMDNDH
-417 TTTSSI
+417 TSSRSMSMS
-423 TTYGRLD
+423 TYGRLD
-430 LGKSPREAFVLV
+430 LGTSPSQAFVLV
-442 DGDSTFANGGMDDV
+442 DGDSAFANGAIDDV
-456 MVARRQLGKGPALWF
+456 TLARKQLGKGPALWF

-511 ALGRQQGDLGKQMGE
+511 ALGRQQSDLGKQMGE
-526 MGRLQGEEARRLA
+526 MGRLQGEEARRMA

-589 RAMQEVDNETARAAV
+589 RAMQEVDNETARA
-604 SHQFL
+604 SH
-609 DRGFVGGP
+609 
-617 AGEGVQR
+617 
-624 LRFAFVRGIG
+624 
-634 HGRWRGIVGGAA
+634 
-646 AGMTAGGQGQ
+646 T
-656 DGEQDQGIE
+656 
-665 AHRRAPGV
+665 RAM
-673 DGGGSVAAATVRPRQ
+673 
-688 GLLPDQRQRLA
+688 QRLA
-699 LALLLVHQSLQQQGQ
+699 SQQSEL
-714 RHHILMVVVGHPA
+714 
-727 QVHRVAAAQ
+727 
-736 EAQPCAG
+736 AG
-743 RFRAGQVVLAHYAQQ
+743 RQAALGSQQ
-758 LALDG
+758 A
-763 GQPAVLPGAAIAAT
+763 
-777 GGVEQVHMVQRGDR
+777 
-791 IALARQPVA
+791 
-800 RLQQRRIVAAAV
+800 
-812 VAAEHGGGLQ
+812 
-822 PTGEGGQHR
+822 
-831 FFRSHG
+831 
-837 GHQQLADAQ
+837 
-846 AFATLRAH
+846 
-854 VPVGRADHEGTRAGA
+854 
-869 TGQAGG
+869 
-875 LGIKEQQVARSY
+875 
-887 VLVLALGE
+887 ALGE
-895 GQ
+895 RQARVHAQASQQAQQVIARALASGKAERL

>member
-30 LCRALPSLSAATRCR
+30 VCRALPSLSAATRCR

-74 VAMTATDVAADI
+74 VAMTATDVAADL
-86 VYPLAPEASAQL
+86 VYPLAPAASAQL
-98 LAAMPLPAAEVPAV
+98 LAAMPVPAADVPAV
-112 AWWAVALSALWLSGV
+112 AWWAVALAALWASGV
-127 LVMALRTFG
+127 LAMALRTFG

-169 RGAPR
+169 RPAPR
-174 LWMSTQVEAPQLVG
+174 LWMSTQVDAPQLVG

-196 PAGDNVLQGDAL
+196 PAGDNALQGDAL

-287 LGVASAAPST
+287 LGVASAAPNT
-297 TSLKRRLLSLQSH
+297 TSLKRRLLSLQP
-310 RSCPRLLAVAL
+310 RRACPRILAMAL
-321 TAVVVVVGVAP
+321 TAVVVLVGVAP

-357 PPKAPEA
+357 PPKAPPA
-364 PPAPA
+364 PPAAP
-369 SAARVPAE
+369 SAARVPAV

-384 AEPADMEEPS
+384 AEPADVEALS
-394 GPDDADAA
+394 GPDDADVA
-402 YVDDAAGMDEDHDGT
+402 VDVDVDVDTDMHGEHSTSHT
-417 TTTSSI
+417 TSI

-430 LGKSPREAFVLV
+430 LGKSPSQAYVLV
-442 DGDSTFANGGMDDV
+442 DGDSTFANGGIDDV
-456 MVARRQLGKGPALWF
+456 TVARRQLGKGPALWF

-482 PMLIQS
+482 PMLIQT
-488 LQRAYAGAADLGRQQ
+488 LQRAYSGAADLGRQQ

-511 ALGRQQGDLGKQMGE
+511 ALGREQGELGRQMGE
-526 MGRLQGEEARRLA
+526 MGRLQGEESRRLA

-544 AARSA
+544 VARSA

-560 AEAAKAARGATNDA
+560 AEAAKAARGATSDM

-589 RAMQEVDNETARAAV
+589 RAMQEARSEAAQ
-604 SHQFL
+604 S
-609 DRGFVGGP
+609 
-617 AGEGVQR
+617 
-624 LRFAFVRGIG
+624 
-634 HGRWRGIVGGAA
+634 GRTRD
-646 AGMTAGGQGQ
+646 M
-656 DGEQDQGIE
+656 
-665 AHRRAPGV
+665 
-673 DGGGSVAAATVRPRQ
+673 
-688 GLLPDQRQRLA
+688 QRLA
-699 LALLLVHQSLQQQGQ
+699 SQQSELASRQAALGSQQ
-714 RHHILMVVVGHPA
+714 A
-727 QVHRVAAAQ
+727 
-736 EAQPCAG
+736 
-743 RFRAGQVVLAHYAQQ
+743 
-758 LALDG
+758 
-763 GQPAVLPGAAIAAT
+763 
-777 GGVEQVHMVQRGDR
+777 
-791 IALARQPVA
+791 
-800 RLQQRRIVAAAV
+800 
-812 VAAEHGGGLQ
+812 
-822 PTGEGGQHR
+822 
-831 FFRSHG
+831 
-837 GHQQLADAQ
+837 
-846 AFATLRAH
+846 
-854 VPVGRADHEGTRAGA
+854 
-869 TGQAGG
+869 
-875 LGIKEQQVARSY
+875 
-887 VLVLALGE
+887 ALGE
-895 GQ
+895 RQARVHAQASQQAQQVIARALASGKAERL

>member
-30 LCRALPSLSAATRCR
+30 VCRALPSLSAATRCR

-74 VAMTATDVAADI
+74 VAMSATDVAADM

-98 LAAMPLPAAEVPAV
+98 LAAMPMPAADVPAV
-112 AWWAVALSALWLSGV
+112 AWWAVALATLWMSGV
-127 LVMALRTFG
+127 LLMALRTFG

-169 RGAPR
+169 RPAPR
-174 LWMSTQVEAPQLVG
+174 LWMSTQVDAPQLVG

-196 PAGDNVLQGDAL
+196 PAGDNALQGDAL

-287 LGVASAAPST
+287 LGVASAAPDT
-297 TSLKRRLLSLQSH
+297 TSLKRRLLSLQSR
-310 RSCPRLLAVAL
+310 RSCPRILAMAL
-321 TAVVVVVGVAP
+321 TAVVLVVGVAP

-349 APKAVVPP
+349 APKVVPPP
-357 PPKAPEA
+357 PPKAPKA
-364 PPAPA
+364 PPAPP
-369 SAARVPAE
+369 SSARVPAV
-377 PVAPAPP
+377 PVSPAPP
-384 AEPADMEEPS
+384 AEPADVEALS
-394 GPDDADAA
+394 GPDDADVA
-402 YVDDAAGMDEDHDGT
+402 VDVDPDVDVDTGMHSEH
-417 TTTSSI
+417 TTSRTTSI

-430 LGKSPREAFVLV
+430 LGKSPPEAFVLV

-456 MVARRQLGKGPALWF
+456 TVARRQLGKGPALWF
-471 RQGDKRYVVRD
+471 RKGDKRYVVRD
-482 PMLIQS
+482 PMMIQS
-488 LQRAYAGAADLGRQQ
+488 LQRAYSGAADLGRQQ

-511 ALGRQQGDLGKQMGE
+511 ALGRQQGELGRQMGE
-526 MGRLQGEEARRLA
+526 MGRLQGEEARRMA

-549 MAAHDINREAA
+549 VAAHDINREAA
-560 AEAAKAARGATNDA
+560 AEAAKAARGVTNDA
-574 AVAREAARE
+574 AIAREAARE

-589 RAMQEVDNETARAAV
+589 RAMQEVDNETARAT
-604 SHQFL
+604 HT
-609 DRGFVGGP
+609 RG
-617 AGEGVQR
+617 
-624 LRFAFVRGIG
+624 
-634 HGRWRGIVGGAA
+634 
-646 AGMTAGGQGQ
+646 M
-656 DGEQDQGIE
+656 
-665 AHRRAPGV
+665 
-673 DGGGSVAAATVRPRQ
+673 
-688 GLLPDQRQRLA
+688 QRLA
-699 LALLLVHQSLQQQGQ
+699 SQQSELASRQ
-714 RHHILMVVVGHPA
+714 
-727 QVHRVAAAQ
+727 AAL
-736 EAQPCAG
+736 G
-743 RFRAGQVVLAHYAQQ
+743 S
-758 LALDG
+758 
-763 GQPAVLPGAAIAAT
+763 
-777 GGVEQVHMVQRGDR
+777 
-791 IALARQPVA
+791 RQA
-800 RLQQRRIVAAAV
+800 
-812 VAAEHGGGLQ
+812 
-822 PTGEGGQHR
+822 
-831 FFRSHG
+831 
-837 GHQQLADAQ
+837 
-846 AFATLRAH
+846 
-854 VPVGRADHEGTRAGA
+854 
-869 TGQAGG
+869 
-875 LGIKEQQVARSY
+875 
-887 VLVLALGE
+887 ALGE
-895 GQ
+895 RQARVHEQASRQAQQVIARALASGKAERL

>member
-1 MDTTMLIPMLER
+1 MDTTMLIPLLER

-30 LCRALPSLSAATRCR
+30 VCRALPSLSAATRCR

-74 VAMTATDVAADI
+74 VAMTATDVAADL

-98 LAAMPLPAAEVPAV
+98 LAAMPVPAADVPAV
-112 AWWAVALSALWLSGV
+112 AWWAVALAALWASGV
-127 LVMALRTFG
+127 LLMALRTFG

-169 RGAPR
+169 RPAPR
-174 LWMSTQVEAPQLVG
+174 LWMSTQVDAPQLVG

-196 PAGDNVLQGDAL
+196 PAGDNALQGDAL

-287 LGVASAAPST
+287 LGVASAAPNT
-297 TSLKRRLLSLQSH
+297 TSLKRRLLSLQP
-310 RSCPRLLAVAL
+310 RRACPRILAMAL
-321 TAVVVVVGVAP
+321 TAVVVLVGVAP

-357 PPKAPEA
+357 PPKAPNA
-364 PPAPA
+364 PPAAP
-369 SAARVPAE
+369 SAARVPAV

-384 AEPADMEEPS
+384 AEPADVEALS
-394 GPDDADAA
+394 GPDDADVA
-402 YVDDAAGMDEDHDGT
+402 VDVDVDVDTDMHSEHSTSHT
-417 TTTSSI
+417 TSI

-430 LGKSPREAFVLV
+430 LGKSPLQAYVLV
-442 DGDSTFANGGMDDV
+442 DGDSTFANGGIDDV
-456 MVARRQLGKGPALWF
+456 TVARRQLGKGPALWF

-482 PMLIQS
+482 PMLIQT
-488 LQRAYAGAADLGRQQ
+488 LQRAYSGAADLGRQQ

-511 ALGRQQGDLGKQMGE
+511 ALGREQGELGRQMGE
-526 MGRLQGEEARRLA
+526 MGRLQGEESRRLA

-544 AARSA
+544 VARSA

-560 AEAAKAARGATNDA
+560 AEAAKAARGATSDM

-589 RAMQEVDNETARAAV
+589 RAMQEARSEAAQ
-604 SHQFL
+604 S
-609 DRGFVGGP
+609 
-617 AGEGVQR
+617 
-624 LRFAFVRGIG
+624 
-634 HGRWRGIVGGAA
+634 GRTRD
-646 AGMTAGGQGQ
+646 M
-656 DGEQDQGIE
+656 
-665 AHRRAPGV
+665 
-673 DGGGSVAAATVRPRQ
+673 
-688 GLLPDQRQRLA
+688 QRLA
-699 LALLLVHQSLQQQGQ
+699 SQQSELASRQAALGSQQ
-714 RHHILMVVVGHPA
+714 A
-727 QVHRVAAAQ
+727 
-736 EAQPCAG
+736 
-743 RFRAGQVVLAHYAQQ
+743 
-758 LALDG
+758 
-763 GQPAVLPGAAIAAT
+763 
-777 GGVEQVHMVQRGDR
+777 
-791 IALARQPVA
+791 
-800 RLQQRRIVAAAV
+800 
-812 VAAEHGGGLQ
+812 
-822 PTGEGGQHR
+822 
-831 FFRSHG
+831 
-837 GHQQLADAQ
+837 
-846 AFATLRAH
+846 
-854 VPVGRADHEGTRAGA
+854 
-869 TGQAGG
+869 
-875 LGIKEQQVARSY
+875 
-887 VLVLALGE
+887 ALGE
-895 GQ
+895 RQARVHAQASQQAQQVIARALASGKAERL

>member
-74 VAMTATDVAADI
+74 VAMTATEV
-86 VYPLAPEASAQL
+86 VTETLHPLAPQASAQV
-98 LAAMPLPAAEVPAV
+98 LAAMPMPAADVPAV
-112 AWWAVALSALWLSGV
+112 AWWAIALAALWLSGV
-127 LVMALRTFG
+127 LLMALRTFG

-152 DEALVQ
+152 DQALVQ

-169 RGAPR
+169 RPAPR
-174 LWMSTQVEAPQLVG
+174 LWMSTQVDSPQLVG

-196 PAGDNVLQGDAL
+196 PAGDNALQGDAL

-310 RSCPRLLAVAL
+310 RSCPRLLAMAL
-321 TAVVVVVGVAP
+321 TAAVVVVGVAP

-337 APVPPAPPAPPA
+337 APVPPAPPA

-357 PPKAPEA
+357 PPAPKV
-364 PPAPA
+364 PPAPPM
-369 SAARVPAE
+369 SARAPAV

-384 AEPADMEEPS
+384 AEPADVEELS
-394 GPDDADAA
+394 GPDDADVA
-402 YVDDAAGMDEDHDGT
+402 VDVDVDVDPGIDGGRST
-417 TTTSSI
+417 SRSSSI

-430 LGKSPREAFVLV
+430 LGQSPSQAFVLV
-442 DGDSTFANGGMDDV
+442 DGDSTFANGGIDDV
-456 MVARRQLGKGPALWF
+456 TLARKQLGKGPALWF

-482 PMLIQS
+482 PMMIQT
-488 LQRAYAGAADLGRQQ
+488 LQRAYSGAVDLGRQQ

-511 ALGRQQGDLGKQMGE
+511 ALGREQGELGKQMGE
-526 MGRLQGEEARRLA
+526 MGRLQSEEARRIA

-544 AARSA
+544 AARNA

-560 AEAAKAARGATNDA
+560 AEAAKAARGATSDI

-589 RAMQEVDNETARAAV
+589 RAMQEARSEAAQ
-604 SHQFL
+604 S
-609 DRGFVGGP
+609 
-617 AGEGVQR
+617 
-624 LRFAFVRGIG
+624 
-634 HGRWRGIVGGAA
+634 GRTRD
-646 AGMTAGGQGQ
+646 M
-656 DGEQDQGIE
+656 
-665 AHRRAPGV
+665 
-673 DGGGSVAAATVRPRQ
+673 
-688 GLLPDQRQRLA
+688 QRLA
-699 LALLLVHQSLQQQGQ
+699 RQQSELANRQAALGSQQ
-714 RHHILMVVVGHPA
+714 A
-727 QVHRVAAAQ
+727 
-736 EAQPCAG
+736 
-743 RFRAGQVVLAHYAQQ
+743 
-758 LALDG
+758 
-763 GQPAVLPGAAIAAT
+763 
-777 GGVEQVHMVQRGDR
+777 
-791 IALARQPVA
+791 
-800 RLQQRRIVAAAV
+800 
-812 VAAEHGGGLQ
+812 
-822 PTGEGGQHR
+822 
-831 FFRSHG
+831 
-837 GHQQLADAQ
+837 
-846 AFATLRAH
+846 
-854 VPVGRADHEGTRAGA
+854 
-869 TGQAGG
+869 
-875 LGIKEQQVARSY
+875 
-887 VLVLALGE
+887 ALGE
-895 GQ
+895 RQARVHAQASQQAQQVIARALASGKAERL